1 MPVTSR
7 LLQRLTETL
16 GDDATNDLLVWFDEA
31 NAVNRAVVRDM
42 ADAYFARFDAR
53 LEQRFSE
60 ANARLEQRFAEA
72 NARLEQRLAETK
84 AELRQEI
91 GVLRTDLASQRAD
104 LIKWMFVFWIGTIV
118 PLAGLII
125 ALDRL

>member
-16 GDDATNDLLVWFDEA
+16 GDDATNDLLAWFDEA
-31 NAVNRAVVRDM
+31 SAVNRAVVRDM

-53 LEQRFSE
+53 LEQR
-60 ANARLEQRFAEA
+60 
-72 NARLEQRLAETK
+72 LAETT
-84 AELRQEI
+84 ATLRMEFRSEI
-91 GVLRTDLASQRAD
+91 SRLEIRLETGLASQRAD
-104 LIKWMFVFWIGTIV
+104 LVKWMFVFWIGTIV
-118 PLAGLII
+118 PLAGLMI

>member
-16 GDDATNDLLVWFDEA
+16 GDDATNDLLAWFDEA
-31 NAVNRAVVRDM
+31 SAVNRAVVRDM

-53 LEQRFSE
+53 LEQRLAESTAALRTEFRSE
-60 ANARLEQRFAEA
+60 ISRLEVA
-72 NARLEQRLAETK
+72 
-84 AELRQEI
+84 
-91 GVLRTDLASQRAD
+91 LASQRAD